1 MGPSLLVSEPAGVV
15 SGVFFGAVV
24 FFIARACGLDHTWAT
39 VLACIFHFVANT
51 LIAGHINLALVGG
64 VATGLSKSLPVTQ
77 VAHHAGVA
85 NASARFFHGATRQ
98 WQAGRCEVIRA
109 SRRRWRGSGCGQPA
123 LAAAAVAAAPFV
135 AAGGPLS
142 SALPLSVAP
151 SMASKSLR
159 HPKADGRLIR

>member
-64 VATGLSKSLPVTQ
+64 VANGAVKVSPSDSGSPSCRRGK
-77 VAHHAGVA
+77 
-85 NASARFFHGATRQ
+85 RFGA
-98 WQAGRCEVIRA
+98 IL
-109 SRRRWRGSGCGQPA
+109 SRRDPSVASGA
-123 LAAAAVAAAPFV
+123 LRSHKGV
-135 AAGGPLS
+135 S
-142 SALPLSVAP
+142 SAMARERLRPARTWQWRRSRRLPLWRRGDLCP
-151 SMASKSLR
+151 RRCRYQWRHLW
-159 HPKADGRLIR
+159 HPKACGIQKLMED

>member
-64 VATGLSKSLPVTQ
+64 VANGAVKVSPSDSGSPSCRRGK
-77 VAHHAGVA
+77 
-85 NASARFFHGATRQ
+85 RFGA
-98 WQAGRCEVIRA
+98 IL
-109 SRRRWRGSGCGQPA
+109 SRRDPSVASGALRSHKGVSSAMARERLRPARIGSGGGRGGSLCGGGGTFV
-123 LAAAAVAAAPFV
+123 LGAAAISGAIYGIQKLA
-135 AAGGPLS
+135 
-142 SALPLSVAP
+142 
-151 SMASKSLR
+151 ASKS
-159 HPKADGRLIR
+159 